1 MSFSTHDIS
10 AIKWS
15 LLACLLSTGFAVG
28 VIQYS
33 AGIQQKALRD
43 LQQAQKQLTD
53 ARNQLNTAQS
63 DLENMSAYQLEY
75 DALVAQK
82 VIGNEQRL
90 DWIEGLENLRKQG
103 LVPTFKYNIAPQKA
117 YAPNP
122 PLTAGNFALSM
133 SPVSMQIDLLHEGQL
148 MTFLGALNTQIP
160 GWFLLDGCSMA
171 RNANPES
178 GGIKL
183 RSDCSGGWFTMKN
196 RSAP

>member
-1 MSFSTHDIS
+1 MSFSTHDIG

-33 AGIQQKALRD
+33 ADIQQKALRD

-82 VIGNEQRL
+82 VIGSEQRL

-117 YAPNP
+117 YTPNP

-148 MTFLGALNTQIP
+148 MTFLDALNSQIP
-160 GWFLLDGCSMA
+160 GWFILDGCSMA
-171 RNANPES
+171 RNANTES
-178 GGIKL
+178 SGIKL
-183 RSDCSGGWFTMKN
+183 NSDCSGGWFTMKN